1 MGLVEILRPA
11 KKVPTVWWSSSD
23 PMSLRPRISTLAILI
38 LGEFLFGLGDSLLIA
53 AGIGN
58 TPWTVLAEGISNSVV
73 QWTIG
78 EATFI
83 VSLAVMLLWIPIK
96 EIPGIGTILN
106 AIIIALTIHVMVPV
120 LPEPRIEI
128 GSLNFGPLL
137 MASSGIILVGIGSA
151 MYLTANLGPGP
162 RDGWM
167 TGLQRVTGV
176 PIGRVRITIEV
187 SVLIVGYLLGGTVGF
202 GTVMFAL
209 AIGPV
214 VASCLA
220 VAERIGT
227 RGGVSI
233 NDRSNFDAQK

>member
-1 MGLVEILRPA
+1 MGLAEFFRPA

-23 PMSLRPRISTLAILI
+23 PMSLRPRPYTIAILV

-58 TPWTVLAEGISNSVV
+58 TPWTVLAQGISNYVGAWS
-73 QWTIG
+73 IG
-78 EATFI
+78 EATFF
-83 VSLAVMLLWIPIK
+83 VSVAVMFLWIPIK

-106 AIIIALTIHVMVPV
+106 AIIIALTIHVMVPI
-120 LPEPRIEI
+120 LPEPQTTA
-128 GSLNFGPLL
+128 SSFL

-167 TGLQRVTGV
+167 TGIQRVSGI

-187 SVLIVGYLLGGTVGF
+187 SVLIVGFALGGTVGL

-220 VAERIGT
+220 VAERIG
-227 RGGVSI
+227 SQ
-233 NDRSNFDAQK
+233 DRTDFDSQ